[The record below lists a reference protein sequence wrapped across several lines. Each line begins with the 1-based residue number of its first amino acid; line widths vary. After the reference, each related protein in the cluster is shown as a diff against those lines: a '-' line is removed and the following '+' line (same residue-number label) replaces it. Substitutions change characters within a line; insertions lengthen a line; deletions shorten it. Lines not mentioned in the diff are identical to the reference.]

1 MIKKISKFLL
11 FIFFISLT
19 FSCASYR
26 AYKTAENLMSQGKY
40 DEAIAYYNKALQESP
55 GDIEYVIKLTRAK
68 EASAQF
74 HFEKGRKFVSEGN
87 LEEAE
92 KEFNLAL
99 VLDPTFKRAFEFLQE
114 IKIKKEALN
123 SLERAKNFA
132 LANKIKEAIEEAK
145 RAYSLNTE
153 LVEAKNLA
161 DKLLKESIKSP
172 LEYELSIKS
181 TKPIT
186 LKFKDAPIKDVFE
199 ILSKLSGV
207 NFLFDE
213 QIRDNKVTIFI
224 EESSFVQALELL
236 LFTNKLAIKVIN
248 PKNAIVYPD
257 NKQKRKEYEEYYI
270 KTYFL
275 KYADAKKVV
284 NTLRNLIEARQIF
297 INEETNSI
305 IIRSDLDSLELAEK
319 IIQANDMAK
328 AEVLLD
334 LEFVEVNRNDL
345 ERLGVD
351 FNPYTIGAGF
361 GKGRNPTAIVENSNV
376 SVKTGDTLLTIK
388 DLEIAKINR
397 NILFTLPY
405 ITINFL
411 KQNGVTKTLANPQIK
426 TLDGTKSQVLVGDR
440 VPVITVTVSGADQ
453 RSENVQYVDVGV
465 KFNVEPKILSN
476 DEVELK
482 IEAEVSNIVSES
494 KTQNGTTVYRIGTR
508 NAKTNLRVKDGETTV
523 LGGLIQNRLER
534 AKSGIAF
541 LSDIPILGA
550 LFTSYTNK
558 VDQADI
564 FISITPRITKGVVYP
579 TSDVTNIWSGTED
592 RLSAKPMLRSVIETT
607 ETSEDIKKKESIVGK
622 VEGQI
627 KGENAFI
634 AAISPESVKIGEEFE
649 TDLIISGVQ
658 DIVEFEV
665 IGNVNGAY
673 LEAVKLIEEDMKRS
687 DNDIYKASL
696 DPKTGVFKIYGK
708 FEDEIPANTSIGRL
722 LLKGKN
728 NALNIEG
735 VSFSSVKVRLL
746 DGKIYS
752 LNSNSAILDVK

>member
-1 MIKKISKFLL
+1 MRKKIKFLFL
-11 FIFFISLT
+11 FVFVFII
-19 FSCASYR
+19 FSCSSYR
-26 AYKTAENLMSQGKY
+26 AYRTAETLMNQGKY
-40 DEAIAYYNKALQESP
+40 DEAITYYNKALQESP

-68 EASAQF
+68 EASARM
-74 HFEKGRKFVSEGN
+74 HFDKGKKLIAEGN
-87 LEEAE
+87 LDEAE
-92 KEFNLAL
+92 KEFNLVL

-114 IKIKKEALN
+114 INIKKEALL
-123 SLERAKNFA
+123 SLEKAKTFYA
-132 LANKIKEAIEEAK
+132 SNKIKEAIDEAR

-153 LVEAKNLA
+153 LIEAKNLA

-181 TKPIT
+181 AKPVT

-224 EESSFVQALELL
+224 EEASFVQALELL
-236 LFTNKLAIKVIN
+236 LFTNKLALKVIN
-248 PKNAIVYPD
+248 QKNAIVYPD

-270 KTYFL
+270 RTFFL
-275 KYADAKKVV
+275 KYADAKKVI

-297 INEETNSI
+297 VNEDTNSI
-305 IIRSDLDSLELAEK
+305 IVRADLDSLELAEK

-351 FNPYTIGAGF
+351 FNPYSIGAGF
-361 GKGRNPTAIVENSNV
+361 GKGRNPSSIVENSNV
-376 SVKTGDTLLTIK
+376 SVRTGDTLLTIR

-426 TLDGTKSQVLVGDR
+426 TLDGGKSQVLVGDR

-494 KTQNGTTVYRIGTR
+494 KTLNGTTVYRIGTR
-508 NAKTNLRVKDGETTV
+508 NAKTTLRVRDGETTV

-534 AKSGIAF
+534 ARSGIAF
-541 LSDIPILGA
+541 LSDIPIIGS

-558 VDQADI
+558 IDQADI
-564 FISITPRITKGVVYP
+564 FVSITPRITKGVIYP
-579 TSDVTNIWSGTED
+579 TADLTNIWSGTED
-592 RLSAKPMLRSVIETT
+592 RLSAKPMLRSVIESQEIDEASQRR
-607 ETSEDIKKKESIVGK
+607 ETITGK

-627 KGENAFI
+627 SGENAYAI
-634 AAISPESVKIGEEFE
+634 AIGPESAAVGEEFGV
-649 TDLIISGVQ
+649 DLIIFGVD
-658 DIVEFEV
+658 DIVEFE
-665 IGNVNGAY
+665 ISGTFNGAFV
-673 LEAVKLIEEDMKRS
+673 EATKFLEEDLKRS
-687 DNDIYKASL
+687 DNDIYKVNF
-696 DPKTGVFKIYGK
+696 DQKGGIFKIYGR
-708 FEDEIPANTSIGRL
+708 FDDELPPNVSVGRI
-722 LLKGKN
+722 LLKGRNKG
-728 NALNIEG
+728 LNIEA
-735 VSFSSVKVRLL
+735 VSLSSVKVRLMN
-746 DGKIYS
+746 GKVYTLRS
-752 LNSNSAILDVK
+752 SGAIIDIR

>member
-1 MIKKISKFLL
+1 MKRRIKFLIL
-11 FIFFISLT
+11 FLSIFFVS
-19 FSCASYR
+19 SCSSYR
-26 AYKTAENLMSQGKY
+26 AYRTAENLMTQGKY
-40 DEAIAYYNKALQESP
+40 DEAITYYNKALQESP
-55 GDIEYVIKLTRAK
+55 GDIEYVIKLARAK
-68 EASAQF
+68 EASAQQ
-74 HFEKGRKFVSEGN
+74 HFEKGRKFVMEGR
-87 LEEAE
+87 LDEAE
-92 KEFNLAL
+92 KEFNMVLL
-99 VLDPTFKRAFEFLQE
+99 LDPTFKRAFEFLQD
-114 IKIKKEALN
+114 IKIKKEALS
-123 SLERAKNFA
+123 SLERARVFYA
-132 LANKIKEAIEEAK
+132 SNKIKDAIDEAK
-145 RAYSLNTE
+145 RAYSLNSE
-153 LVEAKNLA
+153 LIEAKNLA

-172 LEYELSIKS
+172 LEYELNIKS
-181 TKPIT
+181 TKPVT

-224 EESSFVQALELL
+224 EEASFVQALELL

-248 PKNAIVYPD
+248 QKNAIVYPD

-270 KTYFL
+270 KTFFL

-297 INEETNSI
+297 VNEDTNSI
-305 IIRSDLDSLELAEK
+305 IIRADLDSLELADK

-328 AEVLLD
+328 AEVLLE

-351 FNPYTIGAGF
+351 FNPYSISAGF
-361 GKGRNPTAIVENSNV
+361 GKGRNPTSIVENSNI
-376 SVKTGDTLLTIK
+376 SVKTGDTLLNVK

-426 TLDGTKSQVLVGDR
+426 AIDGGKSQVLVGDR

-508 NAKTNLRVKDGETTV
+508 NAKTVLRVKDGETTV

-534 AKSGIAF
+534 GKSGIAF

-564 FISITPRITKGVVYP
+564 FISITPRITKGVIYP
-579 TSDVTNIWSGTED
+579 TADVTNIWSGTED
-592 RLSAKPMLRSVIETT
+592 RLSAKPMLRSIVETQDS
-607 ETSEDIKKKESIVGK
+607 SEDTQKRESISGK
-622 VEGQI
+622 IEGQVSD
-627 KGENAFI
+627 ENAYII
-634 AAISPESVKIGEEFE
+634 AVGPESAVVGEEFE
-649 TDLIISGVQ
+649 IDLLISGVQ

-665 IGNVNGAY
+665 VGNINNAY
-673 LEAVKLIEEDMKRS
+673 TTAVKFLEEDLKRS
-687 DNDIYKASL
+687 DSDVYKANFDL
-696 DPKTGVFKIYGK
+696 KTGVFRIYGK
-708 FEDEIPANTSIGRL
+708 FEEELPPNISIGKL
-722 LLKGKN
+722 LLKGRNKGLSVE
-728 NALNIEG
+728 A

-746 DGKIYS
+746 NGKVYTLKSMGTI
-752 LNSNSAILDVK
+752 IDVK

>member
-1 MIKKISKFLL
+1 MRRKIKVILL
-11 FIFFISLT
+11 LLSVIL
-19 FSCASYR
+19 FSSCSSYR
-26 AYKTAENLMSQGKY
+26 AYRTAENLMSQGKY
-40 DEAIAYYNKALQESP
+40 DEAITYYNKALQDSP
-55 GDIEYVIKLTRAK
+55 GDIEYVIKLARAK
-68 EASAQF
+68 EASAQL
-74 HFEKGRKFVSEGN
+74 HFDKGRKLLSDGK
-87 LEEAE
+87 LDEAE
-92 KEFNLAL
+92 KEFNLVL
-99 VLDPTFKRAFEFLQE
+99 VLDPTFKRAFEFLQD
-114 IKIKKEALN
+114 IKIKKEAML
-123 SLERAKNFA
+123 SLEKAKVFYSS
-132 LANKIKEAIEEAK
+132 NKIKEAIDEAK

-153 LVEAKNLA
+153 LVEAKTLA
-161 DKLLKESIKSP
+161 DRLLKESAKSP
-172 LEYELSIKS
+172 LEYELNIKS
-181 TKPIT
+181 TKPVT

-224 EESSFVQALELL
+224 EQASFVQALELL
-236 LFTNKLAIKVIN
+236 LFTNKLALKVIN
-248 PKNAIVYPD
+248 QKNAIVYPD
-257 NKQKRKEYEEYYI
+257 NKQKRKEYDEYYI
-270 KTYFL
+270 KTFFL

-297 INEETNSI
+297 VNEDTNSI
-305 IIRSDLDSLELAEK
+305 IVRSDLDSLELADK

-351 FNPYTIGAGF
+351 FNPYSIGAGF
-361 GKGRNPTAIVENSNV
+361 GKGRNPTAIVENSNINI
-376 SVKTGDTLLTIK
+376 KTGDTLLTIK

-426 TLDGTKSQVLVGDR
+426 TLDGGKSQVLVGDR

-508 NAKTNLRVKDGETTV
+508 NAKTTLRVKDGETTV

-534 AKSGIAF
+534 ARSGIAF
-541 LSDIPILGA
+541 LSDIPVIGS

-558 VDQADI
+558 IDQADI
-564 FISITPRITKGVVYP
+564 FISITPRITKGVIYP
-579 TSDVTNIWSGTED
+579 TADVTNIWSGTED
-592 RLSAKPMLRSVIETT
+592 RLSAKPMLRSIVESQETT
-607 ETSEDIKKKESIVGK
+607 EDVQKRE
-622 VEGQI
+622 
-627 KGENAFI
+627 
-634 AAISPESVKIGEEFE
+634 AI
-649 TDLIISGVQ
+649 
-658 DIVEFEV
+658 
-665 IGNVNGAY
+665 
-673 LEAVKLIEEDMKRS
+673 
-687 DNDIYKASL
+687 
-696 DPKTGVFKIYGK
+696 TG
-708 FEDEIPANTSIGRL
+708 
-722 LLKGKN
+722 
-728 NALNIEG
+728 
-735 VSFSSVKVRLL
+735 
-746 DGKIYS
+746 
-752 LNSNSAILDVK
+752 